1 MYLWG
6 MKQES
11 RLWVFNPGHE
21 EALLHAGKASYT
33 ASKTVL
39 TMMYELPQLMLHLA
53 SVGDYIYCPSRD
65 GRSARLI
72 DHHGNSISDYKGLP
86 PLKLSLWGLEP
97 HSLRLINTWA
107 KGQGIAL
114 KVPDISPEYY
124 TLAHRNACVK
134 CLQYLHQNAP
144 QLVPQ
149 PEIIPHRILKGED
162 TLDATLRLIR
172 TQGYTRAML
181 KRPYSSSGRG
191 VQPMDLPLSGEQS
204 EVIYSLA
211 QHYGEVSLEPLLN
224 RQQDYALLFY
234 ADADGLRHIGYS
246 KFVTDDK
253 SGTAYSGNIL
263 TSDESIAEEL
273 TQVLGNKQALLDL
286 IEYLQLFLRSE
297 LNGTYEGYIGIDM
310 MTYRDL
316 NGELHLHP
324 CVEINLRCTM
334 GVIAHRLQEGIV
346 TPPES
351 LFKLGLST
359 RLSQEGGNNLIL
371 AGGKPSDTFVAYI
384 HSN

>member
-21 EALLHAGKASYT
+21 EALLHAAKASYT

-39 TMMYELPQLMLHLA
+39 TMMYELAQLMLPLA
-53 SVGDYIYCPSRD
+53 SVEDYIYCPSRD

-72 DHHGNSISDYKGLP
+72 DHQGNSISDYKGLP
-86 PLKLSLWGLEP
+86 PLKLNLWGLEP
-97 HSLRLINTWA
+97 HSQRMISTWA
-107 KGQGIAL
+107 KAQGIAL
-114 KVPDISPEYY
+114 SVADISPEYY
-124 TLAHRNACVK
+124 ALAHRNACVK
-134 CLQYLHQNAP
+134 CLRYLHRHASQFI
-144 QLVPQ
+144 PQ

-162 TLDATLRLIR
+162 TIDATARFIR
-172 TQGYTRAML
+172 TQGYPRAML

-191 VQPMDLPLSGEQS
+191 VQPIDLPLGREQS
-204 EVIYSLA
+204 EVIYNLA

-234 ADADGLRHIGYS
+234 ADANGLRHIGYS

-263 TSDESIAEEL
+263 ASDESIAEEL
-273 TQVLGNKQALLDL
+273 TQALGDKQALLDL
-286 IEYLQLFLRSE
+286 IEHLQVFLHTE
-297 LNGTYEGYIGIDM
+297 LKGTYEGYIGIDM
-310 MTYRDL
+310 MTYLDL
-316 NGELHLHP
+316 NGTLHLHP

-334 GVIAHRLQEGIV
+334 GVIAHRLQEDIAMS
-346 TPPES
+346 PES
-351 LFKLGLST
+351 LFKLGLSSK
-359 RLSQEGGNNLIL
+359 LSQEGGYNQIL